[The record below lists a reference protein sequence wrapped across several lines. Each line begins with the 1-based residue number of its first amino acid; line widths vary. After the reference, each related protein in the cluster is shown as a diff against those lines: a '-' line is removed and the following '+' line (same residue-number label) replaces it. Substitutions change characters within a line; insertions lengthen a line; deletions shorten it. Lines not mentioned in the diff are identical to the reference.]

1 MLKHPIFKKI
11 LRILFGSGLLLAIGF
26 SSYGI
31 YEWNMTRTIK
41 TTGLFCPIVGGMGN
55 QSIFNSFESK
65 KGSLYKIEENKRNGI
80 EKISI
85 RDDDKWNFIPFNVK
99 VASITLGKNAFG
111 DTWFKP
117 KKNTVGWYMSSYWI
131 LDRTTLI
138 IKRFD
143 ADGSYIEGS
152 EAQCEI
158 DNQMIKKVEDET
170 KYKEEARSE
179 QEKEIIENRKI

>member
-1 MLKHPIFKKI
+1 MLNKKI
-11 LRILFGSGLLLAIGF
+11 IKLLISFGLLVAIGF
-26 SSYGI
+26 SAYGI
-31 YEWNMTRTIK
+31 FEWNMTRTYK
-41 TTGLFCPIVGGMGN
+41 TTGLFCPTEEADELDYL
-55 QSIFNSFESK
+55 QRK
-65 KGSLYKIEENKRNGI
+65 KGNLYKIEESKRYGI
-80 EKISI
+80 KDISY
-85 RDDDKWNFIPFNVK
+85 RAGDKWNYIRFDAG

-170 KYKEEARSE
+170 KYKEEARIE